1 MLQATGQRLAQG
13 IICGHWA
20 LAFSFDWARHIVE
33 SFEVSAIP
41 KSPNWLLGAAN
52 VDGSIVPVVDLAL
65 YFGASAGTAPSFVSA
80 PSAPASAQ
88 KQRLLV
94 GRMASQDAGEA
105 LALVFTGLPQQL
117 KYLPA
122 PLADAGALP
131 VGLREVCEGTARDA
145 SGRDFLEINT
155 QTLKAILADE
165 LSLR

>member
-20 LAFSFDWARHIVE
+20 LALSFDWARHIVE
-33 SFEVSAIP
+33 RFELSAVP
-41 KSPNWLLGAAN
+41 KSPHWLLGSAN
-52 VDGSIVPVVDLAL
+52 VDGTIVPVVDLGL
-65 YFGASAGTAPSFVSA
+65 YFGTSAGA
-80 PSAPASAQ
+80 APAGLQ
-88 KQRLLV
+88 RRLLV
-94 GRMASQDAGEA
+94 GGLAGQDSDEA
-105 LALVFTGLPQQL
+105 MALVFTGLPQQL

-122 PLADAGALP
+122 PLSYAGALP
-131 VGLREVCEGTARDA
+131 ARLRDVCQGIARDA

>member
-13 IICGHWA
+13 VICGHWA

-41 KSPNWLLGAAN
+41 KSPNWLLGSAN

-65 YFGASAGTAPSFVSA
+65 YFGTPAGTAPSTPAA
-80 PSAPASAQ
+80 P

-94 GRMASQDAGEA
+94 GRLASQDAGEA

-122 PLADAGALP
+122 PLTDAGALP
-131 VGLREVCEGTARDA
+131 ARLREVCEGMARDA

-155 QTLKAILADE
+155 QMLKAILADE

>member
-41 KSPNWLLGAAN
+41 RSPHWLLGSAN
-52 VDGSIVPVVDLAL
+52 VDSSIVPVVDLAL
-65 YFGASAGTAPSFVSA
+65 YFGTSTGTASLAPSTLSS
-80 PSAPASAQ
+80 PSAPQ
-88 KQRLLV
+88 RRLLV
-94 GRMASQDAGEA
+94 GRLASQDAGEA
-105 LALVFTGLPQQL
+105 LGLVFTGLPQQL

-122 PLADAGALP
+122 PLTDAGALP
-131 VGLREVCEGTARDA
+131 ARLREVCEGMARDA

-155 QTLKAILADE
+155 QMLKAILADE

>member
-13 IICGHWA
+13 IVCGDWA

-41 KSPNWLLGAAN
+41 KSPNWLLGSAN

-65 YFGASAGTAPSFVSA
+65 YFGTSGTAPSTPA
-80 PSAPASAQ
+80 ASAAP
-88 KQRLLV
+88 KRRLLV
-94 GRMASQDAGEA
+94 GRLASQDAGEA

-122 PLADAGALP
+122 TLTDVGALP
-131 VGLREVCEGTARDA
+131 VGLREVCEGMARDA